1 MTLNLMLATRD
12 SIHVAA
18 DLRLTSG
25 SRIVSDASAKVLRI
39 DQPGWQAIVSYCGV
53 GRVRNSKDTSH
64 FIRDWVLANPAASA
78 SFPGLLEVIC
88 REGTRW
94 LKSVGYR
101 GAHTFLVG
109 ALVAGRSQV
118 VLISNVDRLHG
129 VSRATP
135 LSELRIEVDR
145 SPALRTVMCG
155 SGAVAVSKLG
165 LQRLRIGSRNGN
177 DPSQTQRQL
186 AALIKAASLSPSTHN
201 TVSGA
206 SYTYSMYWTRGVGHT
221 HGTIDGHFEPLT
233 IMNGL
238 DMMASIRSQLGPNA
252 QIVPVGHIRFG
263 MGAAAPAPDK
273 CSPELSQSTPRDER
287 LDLTELPGVGGHAK
301 ALCVNNA
308 GLAGGYCSVG
318 DPNPSI
324 ACIWS
329 NDLRLYVIEGATA
342 PSQVNGINDAGESV
356 GTMMVDGGAN
366 RAFHHGPSGFRV
378 LETLGGMHSHGFA
391 INNSGTLV
399 GSSWTI
405 PGNDPGDKGET
416 AFVAGKD
423 LQIQSIGALRADWNS
438 RAVAI
443 NNRGLVIGHSWFART
458 FPGGPQRAFVWSEQ
472 AGMIDL
478 GTLGGQGAV
487 PVAIN
492 DDGVVV
498 GMTSDA
504 AGRDCSFIWTATEG
518 MRELLPGLASTGVA
532 AINVGGDV
540 VFNLHTEQ
548 GVESSVIGPDGR
560 TRGLQT
566 FVGHEIEARAM
577 SDAGHIVG
585 HVFRN
590 RHSHAAMWR

>member
-18 DLRLTSG
+18 DLRLSSG
-25 SRIVSDASAKVLRI
+25 GRVVSDASAKVLRI
-39 DQPGWQAIVSYCGV
+39 DQPDWQAIVSYCGV
-53 GRVRNSKDTSH
+53 GRVRKSKDTSH
-64 FIRDWVLANPAASA
+64 FIRDWVLANPDESA
-78 SFPGLLEVIC
+78 SFPGLLEVLR

-94 LKSVGYR
+94 LKSVGFR

-109 ALVAGRSQV
+109 ALVAGRSQIAM
-118 VLISNVDRLHG
+118 ISNVDRLHG
-129 VSRATP
+129 ASRATP
-135 LSELRIEVDR
+135 LSELQIEVDR

-155 SGAVAVSKLG
+155 SGVAAVSKLA
-165 LQRLRIGSRNGN
+165 LQRLRIGARNGN
-177 DPSQTQRQL
+177 DASQIQRQM
-186 AALIKAASLSPSTHN
+186 AALIRAASNSPSTRN
-201 TVSGA
+201 TVSSA
-206 SYTYSMYWTRGVGHT
+206 SYSYSMYRTRGIGHT
-221 HGTIDGHFEPLT
+221 HGTITGRFEPLT
-233 IMNGL
+233 IANGS
-238 DMMASIRSQLGPNA
+238 DMLATIRGLLGPEA
-252 QIVPVGHIRFG
+252 QIVPVGNFSAGPGIVQ
-263 MGAAAPAPDK
+263 PEPDK
-273 CSPELSQSTPRDER
+273 CLPVPSQSVPSDER

-318 DPNPSI
+318 DPHPPV

-329 NDLRLYVIEGATA
+329 NDLGLYVVEEATA
-342 PSQVNGINDAGESV
+342 PSQVNGINDAGEIV

-366 RAFHHGPSGFRV
+366 RAFHNGPNGFRV
-378 LETLGGMHSHGFA
+378 LDTLGGMHSHGFA
-391 INNSGTLV
+391 INNSGTLI

-405 PGNDPGDKGET
+405 AGNDPGDKGET

-423 LQIQSIGALRADWNS
+423 LQIRSIGALREGWNS

-443 NNRGLVIGHSWFART
+443 NNRGVVIGHSWFART

-472 AGMIDL
+472 GGMIDL

-498 GMTSDA
+498 GITSDA
-504 AGRDCSFIWTATEG
+504 AGRDCSFIWTATVG

-532 AINVGGDV
+532 AINVRGNV
-540 VFNLHTEQ
+540 VFNLHTER
-548 GVESSVIGPDGR
+548 GVQSSVIGPDGM
-560 TRGLQT
+560 TRALQT
-566 FVGHEIEARAM
+566 FVGHETEARAM
-577 SDAGHIVG
+577 SDAGQIVG
-585 HVFRN
+585 HVLRN